1 MKTIELDMYQATAV
15 AALVLLLGRV
25 LVAKISILRRYCIPA
40 PVVGGFLYAIVHTI
54 VRGMGILEISCDMTL
69 KNVFMVAFFCSVG
82 FTASFRMLKKGGV
95 QTVVFLALSAVM
107 VILQN
112 VLGAGL
118 ASVFGLDPRLGLATG
133 SIPMVG
139 GHGTAGSF
147 GPLLEELGVAN
158 ASVVAIASATYG
170 LVAGCVIGGPI
181 ATAKIRKYKLSAV
194 TEAATKTETVETDET
209 GAIDSARILD
219 GLLYLIVAIGAG
231 TIVSMFLG
239 KFMTFPFY
247 IGAMLVGAII
257 RNIMD
262 VQNKEIPMEEIS
274 TLGGASLS
282 VFLGLAMIDMKLW
295 QLAEL
300 AVPMVVMLLAQTV
313 LMFFYANFVVFNV
326 LGKSYDAAVMTSGFC
341 GFGMGA
347 TPNAMANMQAITG
360 VYDCIHG
367 SSAGRFLIH
376 RLCKRNYPDRIHQ
389 LPGLIDANFKR
400 SAFWQASFFCVIG
413 NSLEFS
419 ITQKETNVP
428 MIRTRAKM
436 QVVAS
441 DRARRPNVPVHIR
454 SPSSSYNQE
463 QYNSISK

>member
-1 MKTIELDMYQATAV
+1 MRVIELDMYQATAV
-15 AALVLLLGRV
+15 AAIVLLLGRILVDKIAV
-25 LVAKISILRRYCIPA
+25 LRKYCIPA
-40 PVVGGFLYAIVHTI
+40 PVVGGFLYAILHTI
-54 VRGMGILEISCDMTL
+54 VRGMGILEIQCDMTL

-82 FTASFRMLKKGGV
+82 FTASFRMLKKGGI
-95 QTVVFLALSAVM
+95 QTVIFLGLATVM
-107 VILQN
+107 VVLQN

-158 ASVVAIASATYG
+158 AEVVAIASATFG
-170 LVAGCVIGGPI
+170 LVMGCAIGGPI
-181 ATAKIRKYKLSAV
+181 ATAKIRKFNLNSVASKAKE
-194 TEAATKTETVETDET
+194 TEVVEKDET
-209 GAIDSARILD
+209 GAIDSGRILD
-219 GLLYLIVAIGAG
+219 GLLYLIVAIGFG
-231 TIVSMFLG
+231 TIISAILG

-257 RNIMD
+257 RNVMD
-262 VQNKEIPMEEIS
+262 AQNKEIPMEEIS

-300 AVPMVVMLLAQTV
+300 AVPMIVMLLAQTV

-326 LGKSYDAAVMTSGFC
+326 LGRSYDAAVMTSGFC

-360 VYDCIHG
+360 QYGPAPTAFMVVPLVG
-367 SSAGRFLIH
+367 SLFIDFVNVTILTGFINFL
-376 RLCKRNYPDRIHQ
+376 
-389 LPGLIDANFKR
+389 G
-400 SAFWQASFFCVIG
+400 
-413 NSLEFS
+413 
-419 ITQKETNVP
+419 
-428 MIRTRAKM
+428 
-436 QVVAS
+436 
-441 DRARRPNVPVHIR
+441 
-454 SPSSSYNQE
+454 
-463 QYNSISK
+463 

>member
-15 AALVLLLGRV
+15 AALVLLLGRI

-95 QTVVFLALSAVM
+95 QTVIFLALSVVM
-107 VILQN
+107 VVLQN
-112 VLGAGL
+112 ILGAGL

-194 TEAATKTETVETDET
+194 ETDET

-231 TIVSMFLG
+231 TVVSMFLG
-239 KFMTFPFY
+239 KLMTFPFY

-360 VYDCIHG
+360 AYGPAPTAFMVVPLVG
-367 SSAGRFLIH
+367 SLFIDFLNATI
-376 RLCKRNYPDRIHQ
+376 LTGFI
-389 LPGLIDANFKR
+389 
-400 SAFWQASFFCVIG
+400 SFLG
-413 NSLEFS
+413 
-419 ITQKETNVP
+419 
-428 MIRTRAKM
+428 
-436 QVVAS
+436 
-441 DRARRPNVPVHIR
+441 
-454 SPSSSYNQE
+454 
-463 QYNSISK
+463 